1 MTGWHED
8 QSIWQE
14 GDQGQGRGWSLQT
27 QEIGPPNFESIY
39 IRFILSYC
47 IIFIILIITQID
59 ISIASTLY
67 LYICIVFITF
77 DHCF

>member
-1 MTGWHED
+1 MKLHDLHEIWVGMTGWHED

-27 QEIGPPNFESIY
+27 QEIGPPIFESIY

-47 IIFIILIITQID
+47 IIFIILIII
-59 ISIASTLY
+59 L
-67 LYICIVFITF
+67 
-77 DHCF
+77 